1 MYPLSAR
8 IGILTAI
15 LLLAAAACSFP
26 AITTPTS
33 VNIEQTAV
41 MGTLSA
47 LGTQVAQTSAPVGE
61 TVSPGD
67 TATQPPLPSSTTP
80 PQISP
85 TPQNPLVVKASLCW
99 QGPGPV
105 YEVVSAVKQGER
117 VTLLGRGSIAGWWII
132 DNPIYHDPCWV
143 MADVLQFDTGFNISG
158 LKVFN
163 PPPTPTPTSTKT
175 PLPTATNTP

>member
-8 IGILTAI
+8 IGILVAVLI
-15 LLLAAAACSFP
+15 LVVVACNFP
-26 AITTPTS
+26 SIATPPA

-47 LGTQVAQTSAPVGE
+47 LGTRAAQTSVPAGN
-61 TVSPGD
+61 
-67 TATQPPLPSSTTP
+67 TATSQPTALSSVTNPP

-85 TPQNPLVVKASLCW
+85 TPQKPLVVKSSLCW
-99 QGPGPV
+99 EGPGPV

-117 VTLLGRGSIAGWWII
+117 VTLLGRGSIDAWWII

-143 MADVLQFDTGFNISG
+143 MADVLQFASGFNISG
-158 LKVFN
+158 LKVFT
-163 PPPTPTPTSTKT
+163 PPPTPTPTATKT
-175 PLPTATNTP
+175 STPTATSTP